1 MHLYSKLQRRLRR
14 RRLWHPLARRTWRL
28 WHPLRDRPTA
38 SRKVDAHRGPAVPGA
53 TPAVA
58 IIVISI
64 AGKVSTGRRPTAG
77 PPATPRRSGGRP
89 RPNECPGGRRR
100 RGMPPTATPPAGHD
114 AEQQELL
121 NRCIR
126 AATPTT
132 TMRDEGS
139 ISVAS
144 ESPWSQKAFSAAFA
158 SASNFI
164 SVSRPCVHC
173 VICAVKSL
181 ISAVKEATSASLTVT
196 SLLVGRQSGVA
207 PTLVSVS
214 EMASSTSCTMRP
226 LPQ

>member
-53 TPAVA
+53 TPAV
-58 IIVISI
+58 VISI

-77 PPATPRRSGGRP
+77 PPATPWRSGGRP

-132 TMRDEGS
+132 TTMRDEGS

-158 SASNFI
+158 SASN
-164 SVSRPCVHC
+164 SSLPTM
-173 VICAVKSL
+173 CALRNLRRQVLDLCSQRSN
-181 ISAVKEATSASLTVT
+181 IRSLTVT